1 MASRVR
7 APKKLNG
14 LVCGMKTK
22 PGFSLIEIMVAIAII
37 AVMAA
42 VVVPNFQ
49 RQRASQQRSV
59 FFDRLNALTQLGLQ
73 QAIKTGNVYRMS
85 FFFNT
90 RRVELFVATNKLDDE
105 GKPGFERVRRYQ
117 LASAIT
123 WPETMAIRNF
133 FIEGF
138 DEMKRSMTELTQE
151 TWFYIMPEG
160 ITQSVIINVSDAS
173 DRKNERKK
181 EIGLVLNPFSGTFKE
196 YDTFQIP

>member
-1 MASRVR
+1 
-7 APKKLNG
+7 
-14 LVCGMKTK
+14 MKNKT
-22 PGFSLIEIMVAIAII
+22 GFSLIEIMVAIAII

-49 RQRASQQRSV
+49 RQRASQQRAM

-73 QAIKTGNVYRMS
+73 QAIKTGNVHRIS
-85 FFFNT
+85 FFFTN

-105 GKPGFERVRRYQ
+105 GKPGFERARGYQ
-117 LASAIT
+117 LTSTVT
-123 WPETMAIRNF
+123 WPETMVIRNF

-138 DEMKRSMTELTQE
+138 DEMKRSMTEFTQE

-181 EIGLVLNPFSGTFKE
+181 KIGLVLNPFSGTFKE
-196 YDTFQIP
+196 YDTFQTP